1 MSSTRTALDFIVP
14 KTDAT
19 RARYKAGAR
28 PSFGHFVEDF
38 TQGKVDINGDFEE
51 FMKTRSAYFN
61 YSATAHHFNWLFT
74 KFLPQLAIHSKSQD
88 ERIIRDH
95 YDRGN
100 DFFASFLGPRMIYT
114 SAFFMDPA
122 NETLEQAQDRKMQMV
137 CNKLDLKAGETHLDI
152 GCGWGTLIAYAAKN
166 YGAKTTGV
174 TIAQAG
180 ADWANKQIAD
190 HGMTKDQAEAWRMD
204 YRDIPAGLK
213 FNKISCL
220 EMGEHVGVRKFP
232 GFIKMIYDRLEDDG
246 KFYIQQAGI
255 RANPGILKKGP
266 HYQDLV
272 WIMFMG
278 EYIFPGADA
287 STPLGFLIE
296 SLQDAN
302 FEVAHLENIGIHY
315 SHTIHKWY
323 YNWMRN
329 ENYIME
335 HYGQKWFRVWQLFLR
350 WSVDIAAGGSS
361 TCWSITAHKNLDKT
375 NRDKYIGPNTGLRM
389 DLTKPKEFYREYPS
403 PWKDL
408 YGPAR

>member
-1 MSSTRTALDFIVP
+1 MFGHISSVNNPKMQQNALDFIVP

-38 TQGKVDINGDFEE
+38 TQGKIDIKGDFED
-51 FMKTRSAYFN
+51 FMATRGEYFN

-137 CNKLDLKAGETHLDI
+137 CNKLDLKKGETHLDI

-166 YGAKTTGV
+166 YGSKSTGV
-174 TIAQAG
+174 TIAQEG

-190 HGMTKDQAEAWRMD
+190 HGMTKAQAEAWRMD
-204 YRDIPAGLK
+204 YRDIPADLK

-232 GFIKMIYDRLEDDG
+232 DFIK
-246 KFYIQQAGI
+246 AGI

-302 FEVAHLENIGIHY
+302 FEVAHLENVGIHY

-329 ENYIME
+329 EQYIIE
-335 HYGQKWFRVWQLFLR
+335 HYGQKWFRIWQLFLR
-350 WSVDIAAGGSS
+350 WSVDIAAHGSS

-389 DLTKPKEFYREYPS
+389 DLTKPIPFERDYTGV
-403 PWKDL
+403 WKDL
-408 YGPAR
+408 YGPAK

>member
-1 MSSTRTALDFIVP
+1 MKQNALDFLVP

-38 TQGKVDINGDFEE
+38 TQGKVDVKGDFEE
-51 FMKTRSAYFN
+51 FIKCRGDYFN
-61 YSATAHHFNWLFT
+61 YSATPHHFQWLIT
-74 KFLPQLAIHSKSQD
+74 RFLPQLLIHSKSQD

-100 DFFASFLGPRMIYT
+100 DFFACFLGPRMIYT
-114 SAFFMDPA
+114 SAFFNDPS
-122 NETLEQAQDRKMQMV
+122 ESLEIAQDRKMQMV
-137 CNKLDLKAGETHLDI
+137 CNKLMMQKGDTHLDI
-152 GCGWGTLIAYAAKN
+152 GCGWGSLIAYSAKY
-166 YGAKTTGV
+166 YGAKSTGV

-204 YRDIPAGLK
+204 YRDIPAGQK
-213 FNKISCL
+213 WNKISCL

-232 GFIKMIYDRLEDDG
+232 GFIKMIYERLEDDG

-255 RANPGILKKGP
+255 RANPGILQKGP
-266 HYQDLV
+266 HWQDLV
-272 WIMFMG
+272 WILFMG

-287 STPLGFLIE
+287 STPLGFLVE

-329 ENYIME
+329 EQYVLE
-335 HYGQKWFRVWQLFLR
+335 HYGEKWFRVWQLFLR
-350 WSVDIAAGGSS
+350 WSVEIAKQGNS
-361 TCWSITAHKNLDKT
+361 TCWSITCHKNLDQTDRNRYITDKT
-375 NRDKYIGPNTGLRM
+375 TGLRM
-389 DLTKPKEFYREYPS
+389 DLSNPTPLTREFDE
-403 PWKDL
+403 PWKGL
-408 YGPAR
+408 YGGAK